1 MLLDW
6 ILQFIGVVIVLVLAI
21 MRAVNAWKDDCF
33 KQARVSFI
41 ILMFGMGLSFMLLV
55 VQGLSISHI
64 FRRMLGKS
72 RVTIA
77 NKEEDDVLVLP
88 N

>member
-1 MLLDW
+1 M
-6 ILQFIGVVIVLVLAI
+6 
-21 MRAVNAWKDDCF
+21 
-33 KQARVSFI
+33 SFI
-41 ILMFGMGLSFMLLV
+41 ILMLGMGLSFMLLI